1 MGDRGRERA
10 VQHFG
15 WQVVAQKTVE
25 VYLAAGAVAGAL
37 AP

>member
-25 VYLAAGAVAGAL
+25 VYLAAGAVPGAL